1 MDGRPTGS
9 SSVTSSPPSL
19 FASHTLVLFVGEE
32 GPSSSSTAPG
42 PSLPSAPPRIT
53 PVIFEEDDDD
63 DARIISAC
71 IVLSV
76 SSIPITNFPSTFTA
90 VPLCWFESVD
100 GRSPNDGMFAT
111 FPKSVTRSVSIM
123 RSACRRDRPRCLD
136 SREENLTPPPEEEE
150 PSGADFD
157 FDFDFDDDDDDD
169 DGGGGD
175 DASTFPFAF
184 FRPPRRC
191 GGRRRRSSIT
201 DDDDAVIVDDDDDA
215 RRRRSANECCCGC
228 GCGGGRATTTR
239 TDDGDGIILLRD
251 AAPAMVI
258 AMDRCMIL
266 WVEALVGFGRFQACR
281 PSRRVLK

>member
-1 MDGRPTGS
+1 
-9 SSVTSSPPSL
+9 
-19 FASHTLVLFVGEE
+19 
-32 GPSSSSTAPG
+32 
-42 PSLPSAPPRIT
+42 
-53 PVIFEEDDDD
+53 
-63 DARIISAC
+63 
-71 IVLSV
+71 
-76 SSIPITNFPSTFTA
+76 
-90 VPLCWFESVD
+90 
-100 GRSPNDGMFAT
+100 
-111 FPKSVTRSVSIM
+111 M

-136 SREENLTPPPEEEE
+136 SRAENLTPPPEEEE

-157 FDFDFDDDDDDD
+157 FDFDDDDDDDD
-169 DGGGGD
+169 GGD

-266 WVEALVGFGRFQACR
+266 RVEALVGFGRFQVSRRGLSAVGSGLYLPTYFYALSLFFLFLLCFVWALVWFGACGALRLLSHAMR
-281 PSRRVLK
+281 PSLFCAELQTKKAWKKKY